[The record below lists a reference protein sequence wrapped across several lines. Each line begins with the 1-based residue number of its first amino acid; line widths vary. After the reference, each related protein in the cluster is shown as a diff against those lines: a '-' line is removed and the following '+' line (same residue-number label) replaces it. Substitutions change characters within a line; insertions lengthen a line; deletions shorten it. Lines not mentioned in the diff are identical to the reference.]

1 MIKIKKIT
9 RDHKVHLLMARD
21 ILDLKSNFDVNDYDY
36 IRAIME
42 GDGWK
47 QWNDMTDEQ
56 VDSEFSEALDCD
68 QIDQQVIKFA
78 NKYFKDVMNNIV
90 WEL

>member
-21 ILDLKSNFDVNDYDY
+21 ILDLKSNFAVNDYDY

-56 VDSEFSEALDCD
+56 VDSEFAEALACD
-68 QIDQQVIKFA
+68 QIDQQAIKFA